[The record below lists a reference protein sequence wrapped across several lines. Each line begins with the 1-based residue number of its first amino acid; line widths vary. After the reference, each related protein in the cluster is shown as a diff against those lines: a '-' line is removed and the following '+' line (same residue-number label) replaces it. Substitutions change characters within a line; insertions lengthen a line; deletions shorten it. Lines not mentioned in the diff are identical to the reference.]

1 MRRAFLALLAVSSLS
16 VPAILNASG
25 LFHKCDH
32 CGRECEQHVL
42 VECTV
47 MVPMKVMETRVKYCL
62 VEKTEE
68 REETYTV
75 FEAKP
80 VKREIKKECCY
91 LEDEVKEKK
100 ITQKECKIIDVP
112 VSVAKNVKVP
122 LIECVEEKVMK
133 EVCTECGPVCVE
145 ETCMVEKARMVCDVV
160 VEQKCE
166 PRLVFEKTK
175 KDIFY
180 CVKTPKK
187 QTIECAVEETVEL
200 VPVEKTRKVCVT
212 VPKFEKQCYEVET
225 VKMVPKKIQCCAK
238 CSHAHKH

>member
-1 MRRAFLALLAVSSLS
+1 MRRAFLALVAVSALG
-16 VPAILNASG
+16 VPALLNAAG
-25 LFHKCDH
+25 ILHKCDT
-32 CGRECEQHVL
+32 CGKGCEQHVL

-68 REETYTV
+68 RDEIYTV

-80 VKREIKKECCY
+80 IKREIKKDLCY
-91 LEDEVKEKK
+91 LEDEVKTKK
-100 ITQKECKIIDVP
+100 VTLSECKIVEVP
-112 VSVAKNVKVP
+112 VSIAKNVKVP
-122 LIECVEEKVMK
+122 QIECVEETVLK

-145 ETCMVEKARMVCDVV
+145 EKHMVEKARMVDDVR
-160 VEQKCE
+160 VEQACE
-166 PRLVFEKTK
+166 PRLVFDKVK

-187 QTIECAVEETVEL
+187 QTIDCAVEETVEL

-225 VKMVPKKIQCCAK
+225 VKMVPKKIMCCAK
-238 CSHAHKH
+238 CSHSHKH